1 MQELLLLL
9 IFNTVYVC
17 VSVLCRFIMCVTFKM
32 MLFLPV
38 QKKKKTK
45 PNEGLVRGWHDIYC
59 MFIYKYI
66 CIYACM
72 YGIYIHVCKC
82 VYVHLLT
89 LVCIFIQRFSYAL
102 YAEVYYI
109 FQEFCIEKLAS
120 LLICDFSL
128 IWFCRILCACAFV
141 WVNCNEFEC
150 ATKFT
155 LYLLSFVLL
164 CSEIIFFNVSL

>member
-1 MQELLLLL
+1 
-9 IFNTVYVC
+9 
-17 VSVLCRFIMCVTFKM
+17 
-32 MLFLPV
+32 
-38 QKKKKTK
+38 
-45 PNEGLVRGWHDIYC
+45 
-59 MFIYKYI
+59 
-66 CIYACM
+66 M

-128 IWFCRILCACAFV
+128 IWFCQILCACAFV
-141 WVNCNEFEC
+141 WVNCNEF
-150 ATKFT
+150 
-155 LYLLSFVLL
+155 
-164 CSEIIFFNVSL
+164 